1 MGFGSACGITELA
14 CKKARFMQSWVF
26 YVDVLRRTISR
37 THTISCLRELE
48 KSLLQADVIY
58 LISEAVSV

>member
-1 MGFGSACGITELA
+1 MGFGSACGTTEVA
-14 CKKARFMQSWVF
+14 CKKARFLQSLEF
-26 YVDVLRRTISR
+26 CVDVFRRSISR

-58 LISEAVSV
+58 FISEAVSV